1 LKTNHTKI
9 RWEQWI
15 PVALPEVFS
24 FFSDAQNL
32 EKVTPP
38 WVGFRILT
46 PLPIQM
52 AVGTLI
58 DYEVK
63 LRGIPMHW
71 RSEITE
77 WDPPR
82 SFADRQLKG
91 PYAFWLHTHSF
102 AEKDNGT
109 LVTDDVEYAPPLS
122 WVPGASL
129 VNRWFVRPELN
140 RIFEHRKAALRS
152 HFGLPPEQSS

>member
-1 LKTNHTKI
+1 MKANHYKI
-9 RWEQWI
+9 QWEQWI
-15 PVALPEVFS
+15 PVSLAEVFS

-46 PLPIQM
+46 PLPIHM
-52 AVGTLI
+52 AVGTQI

-63 LRGIPMHW
+63 LRGFPMHW
-71 RSEITE
+71 CSEITE

-82 SFADRQLKG
+82 KFADRQLKG
-91 PYAFWLHTHSF
+91 PYSTWLHSHCF

-109 LVTDDVEYAPPLS
+109 TVTDIVEYAPPLN

-152 HFGLPPEQSS
+152 HFGLPPEQSR